1 MARRSKI
8 DKATKLNRD
17 IARWEHKQEGAVIM
31 LRKSAEMLV
40 KLRRQRHRMLERE
53 TRRRLDEPT
62 SGELVRAT
70 DSVPA
75 AAPVETKPKTLS
87 KSCDAIASAMVQ
99 GESFEQAAAKDDGIP
114 SYLRRQPREFDPYKG
129 ERDAAT
135 KEKAK
140 AKREANKQRA
150 AADATGERA
159 KMPLT
164 GKAALAAI
172 RGKRKRITTLADA

>member
-1 MARRSKI
+1 MPIMARRSKI

-17 IARWEHKQEGAVIM
+17 IARWERKQEAAVIM

-62 SGELVRAT
+62 SGELARAI
-70 DSVPA
+70 DSAPA
-75 AAPVETKPKTLS
+75 AAP
-87 KSCDAIASAMVQ
+87 I
-99 GESFEQAAAKDDGIP
+99 ESRGDVPMLGALLPPIGKADQDDGIP

-129 ERDAAT
+129 ERDAGA

-172 RGKRKRITTLADA
+172 RGKRKRVSTLADADSK